1 MLSTMKSNLFKTA
14 KFLAS
19 LLFWVVVWEVCARL
33 INHSYLLPTLAQTF
47 SALWKIVTSGS
58 FFSAVFLSI
67 VRVLSG
73 LVIGTLLAII
83 LAALSYRFEVVKL
96 LLSPLLSVVK
106 ATPIAS
112 IIILLWIMLNGDLL
126 AIFISVL
133 MVLPIIWQNLTDGY
147 DSIDKELFEVCQI
160 FNFSYRKRLRVL
172 IIPALIKY
180 FIPALITSVGLA
192 WKAVISAE
200 IIAYVNNSIGQFIND
215 AKYNFDS
222 PSVFA
227 WTLIVIIF
235 SLLLEKLTKYL
246 LARCKKW
253 V

>member
-1 MLSTMKSNLFKTA
+1 MLSIMKSNLFKTV
-14 KFLAS
+14 KFILS
-19 LLFWVVVWEVCARL
+19 ILFWIVVWEVAARL
-33 INHSYLLPTLAQTF
+33 INHSYLLPTLPQTLV
-47 SALWKIVTSGS
+47 ALWKIVSSGR

-67 VRVLSG
+67 LRVVSG

-83 LAALSYRFEVVKL
+83 LAALSYRFEIVKML
-96 LLSPLLSVVK
+96 FSPLVSVVK
-106 ATPIAS
+106 STPIAS
-112 IIILLWIMLNGDLL
+112 VIILLWIMLSGNLL

-133 MVLPIIWQNLTDGY
+133 MVLPIVWQNLIDGY
-147 DSIDKELFEVCQI
+147 NSIDNELLEVCHV
-160 FNFSYRKRLRVL
+160 FNFSYRKRLKVL
-172 IIPALIKY
+172 IIPTLIKY

-215 AKYNFDS
+215 SKYNFDT

-235 SLLLEKLTKYL
+235 SLILEKLTKYL
-246 LARCKKW
+246 LARYKK
-253 V
+253 

>member
-1 MLSTMKSNLFKTA
+1 MLSIMKSNLFKTV
-14 KFLAS
+14 KFILS
-19 LLFWVVVWEVCARL
+19 ILFWIVVWEVAARL
-33 INHSYLLPTLAQTF
+33 INHSYLLPTLPQTLV
-47 SALWKIVTSGS
+47 ALWKIVSSGR

-67 VRVLSG
+67 LRVVSG

-83 LAALSYRFEVVKL
+83 LAALSYRFEIVKIL
-96 LLSPLLSVVK
+96 FSPLVSVVK
-106 ATPIAS
+106 STPIAS
-112 IIILLWIMLNGDLL
+112 VIILLWIMLSGNLL

-133 MVLPIIWQNLTDGY
+133 MVLPIVWQNLIDGY
-147 DSIDKELFEVCQI
+147 NSIDNELLEVCHV
-160 FNFSYRKRLRVL
+160 FNFSYRKRLKVL
-172 IIPALIKY
+172 IIPTLIKY

-215 AKYNFDS
+215 SKYNFDT

-235 SLLLEKLTKYL
+235 SLILEKLTKYL
-246 LARCKKW
+246 LARYKK
-253 V
+253 

>member
-1 MLSTMKSNLFKTA
+1 MLSIMKSNLFKTV
-14 KFLAS
+14 KFILS
-19 LLFWVVVWEVCARL
+19 ILFWIVVWEVAARL
-33 INHSYLLPTLAQTF
+33 INHSYLLPTLPQTLV
-47 SALWKIVTSGS
+47 ALWKIVYSGR

-67 VRVLSG
+67 LRVVSG

-83 LAALSYRFEVVKL
+83 LAALSYRFEIVKML
-96 LLSPLLSVVK
+96 FSPLVSVVK
-106 ATPIAS
+106 STPIAS
-112 IIILLWIMLNGDLL
+112 VIILLWIMLSGNLL

-133 MVLPIIWQNLTDGY
+133 MVLPIVWQNLIDGY
-147 DSIDKELFEVCQI
+147 NSIDNELLEVCHV
-160 FNFSYRKRLRVL
+160 FNFSYRKRLKVL
-172 IIPALIKY
+172 IIPTLIKY

-215 AKYNFDS
+215 SKYNFDT

-235 SLLLEKLTKYL
+235 SLILEKLTKYL
-246 LARCKKW
+246 LARYKK
-253 V
+253 